1 MMAFG
6 AAAVVAGGLIHIALF
21 AVRTLNTPL
30 RLANGILGRL
40 RRA

>member
-6 AAAVVAGGLIHIALF
+6 AAAVVAGTFIHIALF
-21 AVRTLNTPL
+21 AVKTLNSPI
-30 RLANGILGRL
+30 RLANGILGRM